1 MERSR
6 SEHHPLS
13 LALVYLNNGE
23 KAEGEVAELENV
35 FSGRLKSVAVDARIE
50 RFGELTYGIF
60 YHGAKTGIAAWASR
74 IQDGFPKDDAQ
85 LPGGVS
91 VGGRGHARTSPER
104 RRTSIRRNGGA
115 AGSF

>member
-1 MERSR
+1 M
-6 SEHHPLS
+6 
-13 LALVYLNNGE
+13 ALDYLNNGE

-91 VGGRGHARTSPER
+91 VGVAVMQER
-104 RRTSIRRNGGA
+104 HQSADELRSDATA
-115 AGSF
+115 ALQEAFSSGECIIVE